1 MPIKARGDLL
11 RLDLFMALS
20 GRREAR
26 AQSPG
31 GSDHSG
37 APGHRRRHGASHCD
51 KPGVLGGSTRNCRF
65 QAQPSARARQR
76 TGPSG
81 RTKAWTHRQAA
92 IVCFWLERTSRGVY
106 RHVRLRPV
114 SEAEWASQ
122 QPRQCCDFCGG
133 PRSIPSFATMQR
145 KTAIIPM
152 PRLPTGISVRSMLL
166 PYIARPLLSFTR
178 NIR

>member
-1 MPIKARGDLL
+1 MGICCVSTCSWRCRDAVKLVHRA
-11 RLDLFMALS
+11 
-20 GRREAR
+20 REALTIAER
-26 AQSPG
+26 QAIADDTVRRIASLAAQRGTAVSRPSRRPG
-31 GSDHSG
+31 LARELVQAAGL
-37 APGHRRRHGASHCD
+37 RRG
-51 KPGVLGGSTRNCRF
+51 
-65 QAQPSARARQR
+65 
-76 TGPSG
+76 
-81 RTKAWTHRQAA
+81 THRQAA